1 MVRTA
6 EQVRTRLKE
15 MGYSCSLV
23 NARFVKPIDTE
34 TLERLSG
41 DHRLFVTMEEN
52 VLSGGYGDHVR
63 RYISDADLPSQ
74 VLSIGIED
82 RYVEH
87 GNADLLKQELGLD
100 AESVTGRVVTKY
112 ISMMHDNR

>member
-1 MVRTA
+1 MVKTA
-6 EQVRTRLKE
+6 EQVRKKLKS

-34 TLERLSG
+34 SFDLLSKG
-41 DHRLFVTMEEN
+41 HRLFVTMEEN

-63 RYISDADLPSQ
+63 DYVSDADLKVQ
-74 VLSIGIED
+74 VLSIGISD

-87 GNADLLKQELGLD
+87 GSVDLLQKELGLD
-100 AESVTGRVVTKY
+100 VDTITEKIVTKY
-112 ISMMHDNR
+112 ISVLGD